1 MTAPPARAP
10 RGGLVR
16 VVVGFIAFSLVA
28 PVGLVALPLATLVAA
43 SRPRTGRSLLIG
55 LAAAVAAVWWLVL
68 PGEFPGQI
76 VRAAAVIATAVFAVS
91 TVMTRWSAVHRALLA
106 AAVAAGGL
114 GTGFLVFGWSWDRL
128 HWWVAYRTAATLR
141 LQLGALWRGAR
152 ENVAFAPSAAL
163 LRQMESAYASIVS
176 GMADL
181 FPATVALEL
190 LAGFVLAVA
199 IHHRIARHPV
209 GTPLGWF
216 PQFRFSEHI
225 GWAAA
230 LPLAA
235 LMIVKISWVRL
246 LGANLLVV
254 VATLYVVRGL
264 AVAAFG
270 LRLLRTRLLLY
281 AVLTVALF
289 FMLPVALGSALVL
302 GVLDA
307 GLDLRGR
314 WAASPSDP

>member
-10 RGGLVR
+10 SGGLVR
-16 VVVGFIAFSLVA
+16 VVVGVIAFSLVA
-28 PVGLVALPLATLVAA
+28 PIGLVALPLATLTAA
-43 SRPRTGRSLLIG
+43 SHPRAGRSLLIG
-55 LAAAVAAVWWLVL
+55 IAAAVAAAWWLVVPGEL
-68 PGEFPGQI
+68 PGQT
-76 VRAAAVIATAVFAVS
+76 VRAAAVIATAAFAVS
-91 TVMTRWSAVHRALLA
+91 TVMTQWSAVHRGLLA

-114 GTGFLVFGWSWDRL
+114 GTGFLAFGWSWDRL

-141 LQLGALWRGAR
+141 LQLGLLWRGAR
-152 ENVAFAPSAAL
+152 ENVLLSPSAAL
-163 LRQMESAYASIVS
+163 LRQMESAYGSIIT

-181 FPATVALEL
+181 FPATVVLEL

-216 PQFRFSEHI
+216 SQFRFSEHL
-225 GWAAA
+225 GWATA

-235 LMIVKISWVRL
+235 LLIVKISWIRL
-246 LGANLLVV
+246 LGVNLLVV
-254 VATLYVVRGL
+254 MATLYVIRGL

-270 LRLLRTRLLLY
+270 LRLLRPGLLLY

-314 WAASPSDP
+314 WAAQPSDQ

>member
-10 RGGLVR
+10 RGGLGR
-16 VVVGFIAFSLVA
+16 VVFGFIAFSLVA
-28 PVGLVALPLATLVAA
+28 PVGLVALPLATLTAA
-43 SRPRTGRSLLIG
+43 SRPRAGRSLLIG
-55 LAAAVAAVWWLVL
+55 TVAAVVAVWWLVV

-76 VRAAAVIATAVFAVS
+76 VRAAAVIATTAFAVS
-91 TVMTRWSAVHRALLA
+91 TVMTQWSAVHRGLLA

-114 GTGFLVFGWSWDRL
+114 GTGFLAFGWSWDRL

-141 LQLGALWRGAR
+141 LQLGLLWRWAG
-152 ENVAFAPSAAL
+152 ENVAFAPPSAL
-163 LRQMESAYASIVS
+163 LRQMESAYGTIVTT
-176 GMADL
+176 MADL
-181 FPATVALEL
+181 FPATVTLEL
-190 LAGFVLAVA
+190 LAGFALAVA
-199 IHHRIARHPV
+199 IHHRIARQPV

-216 PQFRFSEHI
+216 PQFRFSEHV

-235 LMIVKISWVRL
+235 LLIVKVSWVRL
-246 LGANLLVV
+246 LGANLLAV
-254 VATLYVVRGL
+254 VAILYAVRGL

-270 LRLLRTRLLLY
+270 LRLLRPGVLLY

-289 FMLPVALGSALVL
+289 FMLPVTLGSALVL

-314 WAASPSDP
+314 WAAPPSDH